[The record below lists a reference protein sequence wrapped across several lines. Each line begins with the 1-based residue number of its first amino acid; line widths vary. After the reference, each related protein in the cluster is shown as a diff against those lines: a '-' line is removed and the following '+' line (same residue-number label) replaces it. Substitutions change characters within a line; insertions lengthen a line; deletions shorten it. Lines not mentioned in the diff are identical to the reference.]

1 MPRCGKKGP
10 QARRTIPSLAQSAA
24 LSALAGLKL
33 PKDIR
38 ISPDGLK
45 LTVSSL
51 WIADVGV
58 DHSARQITSGLFRDE
73 KPRWSPDGR
82 YIAFL
87 SDRGSGSSV
96 IYLLG
101 IDVRGG
107 WKDFEW
113 SADGRHIAFIPKDG
127 DDDAKEVDADE
138 QLVFGGDEGSS
149 NQRLRVV
156 DVERRTVRT
165 LTPADQNVA
174 LFSWSPNPNSTE
186 IAYTLSNP
194 SLSQSSSSQISSS
207 SLVWAQPERLHF
219 IARPTLP
226 YTQPSVYE
234 ARIKSKKYG
243 SYFGWSGE
251 AISLHGARDSVIA
264 RVQNPTHE
272 SAHALGVA
280 NDFTLVLARSSP
292 QVANEVW
299 SVTKERKSRG
309 PVKLS
314 SHNTAFDGFRSKRIS
329 TTGPDGWEC
338 DGRLFTPK
346 PVSRTRRLPP
356 TVVLVRSQPT
366 LPSFSMGPHLD
377 VAYPT
382 TAGYAV
388 LCPNIRPNVG
398 GGIAER
404 YADVLAIL
412 KKAVEENLVDESRI
426 TISGWADGGFLSSLA
441 LIRNEFSFRAV
452 VCGGCILDW
461 DFVNANSDPSSPG
474 PDAAEDKDD
483 GYVSGEEYLNGGI
496 EKKNTPLLILHSQ
509 EDDQVPVSGPL
520 AFWRQRHRWN
530 RPVQMH
536 SVDLWTRVLGLY
548 ERHLA

>member
-10 QARRTIPSLAQSAA
+10 QAVTEALMIYSINNTRLTANRRTIPSLAQSAA

-87 SDRGSGSSV
+87 SDRGSESSV

-138 QLVFGGDEGSS
+138 QLVFRGDEGSS

-174 LFSWSPNPNSTE
+174 LFSWTAARFVFVSAETVSRRTFVTVKSF
-186 IAYTLSNP
+186 IFAGVGATR
-194 SLSQSSSSQISSS
+194 
-207 SLVWAQPERLHF
+207 RLHF

-388 LCPNIRPNVG
+388 LCPNIRPNVR

-483 GYVSGEEYLNGGI
+483 GRTHRYLSCTVKRTI
-496 EKKNTPLLILHSQ
+496 
-509 EDDQVPVSGPL
+509 VPVSGPL